1 MKKLTLTSIF
11 FFALSFVITSQV
23 QFDIALGVSPG
34 ANPNSYGIIVNRE
47 NPFEEF
53 QFNLVHVDP
62 QYYGSMKAH
71 IEMSSPFFFEGGIS
85 YTQRNSVYHILYTL
99 PTREP
104 AEQEMLMKESES
116 MILLPVNIGVSLG
129 KIDVTSGLRLKKTI
143 SSSNELIQLDGFTS
157 DNNSIQMGWQMGFR
171 YGFNRTMIGVEY
183 MGALNRVG
191 EGMYVNGHPLE
202 IMTVPG
208 SFVFSLQYRI

>member
-11 FFALSFVITSQV
+11 FFALSSVILSQV

-34 ANPNSYGIIVNRE
+34 SNPNAYGIIVNRE
-47 NPFEEF
+47 NPVEEF
-53 QFNLVHVDP
+53 QFKLVHVDP
-62 QYYGSMKAH
+62 QFIGSLKAH
-71 IEMSSPFFFEGGIS
+71 VPMNDQFFLEGGVS
-85 YTQRNSVYHILYTL
+85 YTQRNSVYHIQYTM

-104 AEQEMLMKESES
+104 AEQEMLLEESES
-116 MILLPVNIGVSLG
+116 MILLPVNIGVVLG
-129 KIDVTSGLRLKKTI
+129 KFNVTSGLRLKKNI
-143 SSSNELIQLDGFTS
+143 SESNELKQIDGFIS
-157 DNNSIQMGWQMGFR
+157 DDNSMQMGWQMGLR

-183 MGALNRVG
+183 MGTLNRVC
-191 EGMYVNGHPLE
+191 EGMYVNGNSLA